1 MEQKNVIFGSN
12 ADEEFF
18 NLIRS
23 NNGFFKCLIV
33 ATKQNINNNIG
44 FVNSVISN
52 YGSYKFIEL
61 PDNALNNE
69 LVIRLIKKELTD
81 DVGLIVVIE
90 NLWVLNEINKFYN
103 NTAFVCVSP
112 SISEINASAKF
123 VIYNFNRATDCS
135 LHAFCSCV
143 GECLSMFSFVIEQ
156 VFNACVYE
164 QNVGAQNLIKLEKLL
179 FNFATIPQSVLNSK
193 FGKLYFCKLVHTI
206 ASLID
211 NNYLNCNVYNLA
223 NNLIYNSEQK
233 FNYGYALGYSSKI
246 LFNAFN
252 YVFNIDYISSLTG
265 FNAENRVEQ
274 FRAIKVNNNQLI
286 NNNLYNFN
294 YESTALLNNFNGVK
308 NDFSIVLL
316 KYKRMFLK
324 AFNKFLNLQFD
335 KGYSQ
340 LKYLKPNLIKQAFNK
355 LPEQSSNANFVTF
368 LREFGFLNEF

>member
-1 MEQKNVIFGSN
+1 VVFIEFSDSDNNVIN
-12 ADEEFF
+12 H
-18 NLIRS
+18 L
-23 NNGFFKCLIV
+23 
-33 ATKQNINNNIG
+33 
-44 FVNSVISN
+44 
-52 YGSYKFIEL
+52 
-61 PDNALNNE
+61 
-69 LVIRLIKKELTD
+69 D
-81 DVGLIVVIE
+81 DV
-90 NLWVLNEINKFYN
+90 
-103 NTAFVCVSP
+103 
-112 SISEINASAKF
+112 
-123 VIYNFNRATDCS
+123 
-135 LHAFCSCV
+135 
-143 GECLSMFSFVIEQ
+143 
-156 VFNACVYE
+156 
-164 QNVGAQNLIKLEKLL
+164 
-179 FNFATIPQSVLNSK
+179 QSV
-193 FGKLYFCKLVHTI
+193 
-206 ASLID
+206 
-211 NNYLNCNVYNLA
+211 NNA
-223 NNLIYNSEQK
+223 NLIYNSEQK

>member
-23 NNGFFKCLIV
+23 NKGFFKCLIV

-112 SISEINASAKF
+112 SISEIKANAKF
-123 VIYNFNRATDCS
+123 VIYNFNRVTDCS
-135 LHAFCSCV
+135 LHAFSSCV
-143 GECLSMFSFVIEQ
+143 GEFLSMFSFVIEQ

-193 FGKLYFCKLVHTI
+193 FGKLYFCKLVHAI

-211 NNYLNCNVYNLA
+211 SNYLNCNAYNLA

-294 YESTALLNNFNGVK
+294 YESTVLLKNFNGVK